1 MDKRV
6 VIASIVSGVTGL
18 VAGGAI
24 TYLVTKKTFAERA
37 QRDIDDVK
45 AYYAERFEGK
55 KVVNVYGNMPGP
67 AQPGDTITTPVGTMP
82 TEEYHQAVDF
92 VKNRLGYATAVP
104 ETGQPSPENEPEVE
118 EGREASIYDQN
129 VTDTSDLGPEVE
141 SPLLI
146 GYDRNA
152 LREAHKPYL
161 ISHEEFHNT
170 ETEWDKMSIM
180 YYEDDDVLTDE
191 KDKPVDDIEYLIGE
205 KHLDFFGI
213 RSGGDKNQ
221 VFVRSP
227 QISTDFEV
235 TRNAGSYTEMVLGIP
250 KDSDKVGTRNR
261 GGLKMRSGDDD

>member
-6 VIASIVSGVTGL
+6 VVASLVSGIVGA

-24 TYLVTKKTFAERA
+24 TYLTVKKTFAERA
-37 QRDIDDVK
+37 QRDIDEVK
-45 AYYAERFEGK
+45 ASYAERFEGK
-55 KVVNVYGNMPGP
+55 KIVNIYGNMPGP
-67 AQPGDTITTPVGTMP
+67 TQPGDTITTPVGTMP
-82 TEEYHQAVDF
+82 AEEYRQAEAF
-92 VKNRLGYATAVP
+92 VKRLGYATPVP
-104 ETGQPSPENEPEVE
+104 ETGVVSPENEPEVE
-118 EGREASIYDQN
+118 EDRVVNIHDRTPDPDPGE
-129 VTDTSDLGPEVE
+129 EVE

-152 LREAHKPYL
+152 LRAAHKPYL

-191 KDKPVDDIEYLIGE
+191 NDKPVDDIEYLIGE
-205 KHLDFFGI
+205 KHLDFFGL

-221 VFVRSP
+221 VFVRNP

-235 TRNAGSYTEMVLGIP
+235 TRHADAYTVVVLNIP
-250 KDSDKVGTRNR
+250 KDSDKVGTRR
-261 GGLKMRSGDDD
+261 PGGLRMRSGDDD

>member
-6 VIASIVSGVTGL
+6 VVASIVSGVTGL

-24 TYLVTKKTFAERA
+24 TYFVTKKTFAERA

-45 AYYAERFEGK
+45 AYYAERFDGK
-55 KVVNVYGNMPGP
+55 KVVNVYGDMPGP
-67 AQPGDTITTPVGTMP
+67 ASTEDVITTPVGTMP
-82 TEEYHQAVDF
+82 AEEYRQAQAF
-92 VKNRLGYATAVP
+92 VKRLGYATPVP
-104 ETGQPSPENEPEVE
+104 QTGEVSPENEPEVE
-118 EGREASIYDQN
+118 EEHSVSIYDQN
-129 VTDTSDLGPEVE
+129 VTNTEDLGEEVE

-191 KDKPVDDIEYLIGE
+191 GDKPVDDIEYLIGE
-205 KHLDFFGI
+205 KHLDFFGL

-221 VFVRSP
+221 VFVRNP

-235 TRNAGSYTEMVLGIP
+235 TRHAGSYTETVLGIP
-250 KDSDKVGTRNR
+250 KDSDRVGTRQR

>member
-6 VIASIVSGVTGL
+6 VVASIVSGVTGL
-18 VAGGAI
+18 IAGGAI

-45 AYYAERFEGK
+45 ASYAERFDGK
-55 KVVNVYGNMPGP
+55 KVVNVYGSMPGP
-67 AQPGDTITTPVGTMP
+67 AQPGDVVHTPVGDISS
-82 TEEYHQAVDF
+82 EDLRVAEDF

-104 ETGQPSPENEPEVE
+104 ETTPSPENEPEVE
-118 EGREASIYDQN
+118 EGHSVSIYDQA
-129 VTDTSDLGPEVE
+129 VTNTEDIGEEVE

-170 ETEWDKMSIM
+170 ETEWDKSSIM

-191 KDKPVDDIEYLIGE
+191 NDRPVDDIEYLIGE
-205 KHLDFFGI
+205 KHLDFFGL

-221 VFVRSP
+221 VFVRNP
-227 QISTDFEV
+227 QISTDYEV
-235 TRNAGSYTEMVLGIP
+235 TRHAGSYTETVLGIP
-250 KDSDKVGTRNR
+250 KDSDKVGTRR
-261 GGLKMRSGDDD
+261 AGGLRMRSGDDE